1 MNAPVTTGDQIKLFA
16 IRCSELA
23 DRVAAGQMSFIDAID
38 TAYSAAI
45 WSGLI
50 DAIGDDAVQ
59 KVMQAAFA
67 GTCRRP
73 P

>member
-1 MNAPVTTGDQIKLFA
+1 MNAPVTTSSQIELFA
-16 IRCSELA
+16 IRASELA

-45 WSGLI
+45 WSGLV
-50 DAIGDDAVQ
+50 DSIGDDAVQ

-67 GTCRRP
+67 NISRG
-73 P
+73 